1 MVIVR
6 RECAR
11 HQRGWAAGRACPA
24 DTRTGR
30 RVRSQRRRWGQSTL
44 PRSPSGE
51 IMSAAGSD
59 RARSPRAATTSPSAV
74 APGGVMSPRKAAL
87 VPGSSRGI
95 RAAIATRLAA
105 DGCGV
110 LVNYRTDRSAAEKV
124 VAAIAADG
132 GRAVAVQADVADT
145 GQLRGLFDAAG
156 EHLGRLGVVV
166 SNAGIGLTVPIAEA
180 TDADFGTVF
189 AMNTRA
195 VFVALREAAAPA
207 GRRRADHRHLSR
219 RPAAPPGWRLYAAAR
234 RPRMHWSG
242 RRRRSWACGRSP
254 STACCLERPA
264 PTCGLVVPR
273 ASGPTARGSVLR
285 RRRRAHARER
295 ASSSHRVH
303 VGASG
308 DVAGEG
314 GHLRRG
320 RELACTG
327 PGSPSKS
334 PVRTEAVHPP
344 AMHSLDQRG
353 RALVRTG
360 RLGARYRSGSI
371 GRGCSSPSRRAD
383 QDGPALGPSGDG
395 VRPVPPQGVDR
406 VGAGESLE

>member
-1 MVIVR
+1 
-6 RECAR
+6 
-11 HQRGWAAGRACPA
+11 
-24 DTRTGR
+24 
-30 RVRSQRRRWGQSTL
+30 
-44 PRSPSGE
+44 
-51 IMSAAGSD
+51 
-59 RARSPRAATTSPSAV
+59 
-74 APGGVMSPRKAAL
+74 MSPRKAAL

-219 RPAAPPGWRLYAAAR
+219 RPAAPPGWRLHAAAR

-285 RRRRAHARER
+285 RR
-295 ASSSHRVH
+295 
-303 VGASG
+303 
-308 DVAGEG
+308 
-314 GHLRRG
+314 
-320 RELACTG
+320 
-327 PGSPSKS
+327 
-334 PVRTEAVHPP
+334 
-344 AMHSLDQRG
+344 
-353 RALVRTG
+353 
-360 RLGARYRSGSI
+360 
-371 GRGCSSPSRRAD
+371 
-383 QDGPALGPSGDG
+383 
-395 VRPVPPQGVDR
+395 
-406 VGAGESLE
+406 